1 MPALSKRKQQLKK
14 LAANKKKE
22 KEDDEA
28 GGSAAAAAPSA
39 ARGSPAKKAVLGRPP
54 KRIDANPRVK
64 RRADQITCAEAAAA
78 GLAKP
83 LGERPY
89 TGIERL
95 ALQAGKPF
103 VVCCCPLCFL
113 CLLLS
118 DDIQKLAFINA
129 VYSKKKQGRG
139 QQQLQQE
146 NEEGKAAANAASAL
160 THRPASSSSSSK
172 CRAAMQQM

>member
-1 MPALSKRKQQLKK
+1 MPLSKRKQHLKDAR
-14 LAANKKKE
+14 AAAAQKKQE
-22 KEDDEA
+22 EDDEA
-28 GGSAAAAAPSA
+28 GSAAAAAPSA

-64 RRADQITCAEAAAA
+64 RRADQITCAEAAGA

-83 LGERPY
+83 LGERPH

-118 DDIQKLAFINA
+118 DDKQKLAFINA
-129 VYSKKKQGRG
+129 VYLKKRNREGRRSSRSRRTKKAR
-139 QQQLQQE
+139 QQQQRQHL
-146 NEEGKAAANAASAL
+146 
-160 THRPASSSSSSK
+160 R
-172 CRAAMQQM
+172 

>member
-22 KEDDEA
+22 KEDDDEA
-28 GGSAAAAAPSA
+28 GSAAAAAPSA
-39 ARGSPAKKAVLGRPP
+39 ARGSPEKEAVRGRPP
-54 KRIDANPRVK
+54 KRKDANPRVK

-146 NEEGKAAANAASAL
+146 NEEGKAAAAKAASD
-160 THRPASSSSSSK
+160 TQTGIFGK
-172 CRAAMQQM
+172 QEEQQQQQMQQ

>member
-83 LGERPY
+83 LGERPH

-95 ALQAGKPF
+95 APEGRESRAGEVLPQ
-103 VVCCCPLCFL
+103 C
-113 CLLLS
+113 S
-118 DDIQKLAFINA
+118 A
-129 VYSKKKQGRG
+129 VSS
-139 QQQLQQE
+139 QLH
-146 NEEGKAAANAASAL
+146 S
-160 THRPASSSSSSK
+160 R
-172 CRAAMQQM
+172 CRCVH